1 LEKGDRK
8 ISVWNV
14 FLGMIYQEEEEASRR
29 EKSLNWERAKR
40 EEIAEK

>member
-14 FLGMIYQEEEEASRR
+14 FLGMIYQEEEASRR